1 MIKTQTII
9 RINLNEGLAGE
20 MKNGI
25 DCKAVEV
32 SSLSLEQKPYLVT
45 ICHEFKAYYK

>member
-45 ICHEFKAYYK
+45 ICHEFKT